1 MIHVANSNS
10 IFVYH
15 IVPLL
20 FWNFW
25 HTFHKQQIFEWSQ
38 YKLFIVYLFIF
49 WDYKST
55 YVLNRILMSVY
66 TLRSLHIIN
75 NKYLIVYGSFKRVN
89 ILIIMSI
96 CVDACYP
103 NIYVSSVVPIIILAN
118 IIFIITHS
126 SSTSFSLLLSSICW
140 YKVCFSFEDGKCLIE
155 RWYVYRVFER

>member
-1 MIHVANSNS
+1 M
-10 IFVYH
+10 
-15 IVPLL
+15 
-20 FWNFW
+20 FWDEW
-25 HTFHKQQIFEWSQ
+25 HTFQKTANIWM
-38 YKLFIVYLFIF
+38 KPIKAFIVYLFIF

-126 SSTSFSLLLSSICW
+126 SSTSFSLLLSFICW

>member
-1 MIHVANSNS
+1 
-10 IFVYH
+10 
-15 IVPLL
+15 
-20 FWNFW
+20 
-25 HTFHKQQIFEWSQ
+25 
-38 YKLFIVYLFIF
+38 
-49 WDYKST
+49 
-55 YVLNRILMSVY
+55 MSMY

-126 SSTSFSLLLSSICW
+126 SSTSFSVVVVFYLLIQGL
-140 YKVCFSFEDGKCLIE
+140 F
-155 RWYVYRVFER
+155 